1 MTPILKLLIGSWWCF
16 WSCLGE
22 VSSWDQLENKRR
34 PTWNLKQPLQ
44 SVVSVASFQT
54 FTWEIVVSSNN
65 HLNHLKWMFQV
76 LASGTS
82 TNFDARIPTGW
93 SIDTMNSTEIVQH
106 SPGQRTSGFFV
117 WGSPMILEGRDYSGS
132 LKIDQRSVVWVNF
145 RGWWEYPFW
154 VGIVRVCYWNPYQS
168 TSISWNSAC
177 FFRLPLQ
184 DHEKVS
190 TIAQRVVQY
199 FLQSPT
205 KSWRWARRRS
215 SASMR
220 PKKPARKEEW
230 KKKAGTDQKISKAS
244 WLERPGSFATS
255 EGGGLWPFGHG
266 CVALSC
272 HGSCKPR
279 FWDWRR
285 RCCSGSRSTA
295 AANWVPSHHQGAQA
309 SVLIAL
315 AGFDLDRE
323 GTHDVKGFLFSWF
336 FSSFYTLIL
345 YAVSFLSP
353 NVSEKLA

>member
-1 MTPILKLLIGSWWCF
+1 
-16 WSCLGE
+16 
-22 VSSWDQLENKRR
+22 
-34 PTWNLKQPLQ
+34 
-44 SVVSVASFQT
+44 
-54 FTWEIVVSSNN
+54 
-65 HLNHLKWMFQV
+65 MFQV

-154 VGIVRVCYWNPYQS
+154 VGIIRVRYWNPYQS
-168 TSISWNSAC
+168 TSISWNSAS

-190 TIAQRVVQY
+190 TMAQGVVQY
-199 FLQSPT
+199 FAEPH
-205 KSWRWARRRS
+205 KVWRWAYQAGWNVQG
-215 SASMR
+215 ASQ
-220 PKKPARKEEW
+220 PQKEE
-230 KKKAGTDQKISKAS
+230 
-244 WLERPGSFATS
+244 
-255 EGGGLWPFGHG
+255 GLWPFGHG

-279 FWDWRR
+279 FGDWRR
-285 RCCSGSRSTA
+285 RCCSGSRSTE
-295 AANWVPSHHQGAQA
+295 AANWVPSHHQGVQA

-323 GTHDVKGFLFSWF
+323 GTHGVKGFLFSWF

-345 YAVSFLSP
+345 YPVSFLSP